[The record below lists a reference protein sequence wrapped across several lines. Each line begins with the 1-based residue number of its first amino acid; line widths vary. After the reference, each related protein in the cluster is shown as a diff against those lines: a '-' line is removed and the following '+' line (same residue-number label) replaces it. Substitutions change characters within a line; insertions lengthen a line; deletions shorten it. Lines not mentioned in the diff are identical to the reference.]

1 MYTNGRLL
9 CWLLL
14 LSVLFFCLLGA
25 GSVRSFVIVYSSL
38 RCAVTMTLFKGN
50 MSANASVYF
59 DVKAKEVPFV
69 KMVKLFSNDKKVVFV
84 ASVKSSLSSLEIDWS
99 CEQKDEIGNQQ
110 AEYDN

>member
-1 MYTNGRLL
+1 MG
-9 CWLLL
+9 C
-14 LSVLFFCLLGA
+14 
-25 GSVRSFVIVYSSL
+25 VRSFVIVHSSL

-69 KMVKLFSNDKKVVFV
+69 KMVKVLSNDKKVVFV

-99 CEQKDEIGNQQ
+99 CEQKDQIGNQQ
-110 AEYDN
+110 

>member
-14 LSVLFFCLLGA
+14 LFVLFFCLLGA
-25 GSVRSFVIVYSSL
+25 GSVRSFVIVHSSL

-69 KMVKLFSNDKKVVFV
+69 KMVKVFSNDKKVVFV

-110 AEYDN
+110 SEYDN